1 MTLSLAHQAVRAVV
15 VAGGFMITADAVA
28 APRSVAEFTL
38 QRQESQP
45 KWIPE
50 GKPLFGDYLGSGDGS
65 GSGAL
70 VGRIDWDLY
79 EDQSRDDR
87 HPAWFRG
94 FLERNGHRFPF
105 EIIGVYTPD
114 SADRRRWRLS
124 GAISFD
130 DSHLLGTLHAPI
142 TGTFEGSTKRAHYTI
157 WADPESQ

>member
-1 MTLSLAHQAVRAVV
+1 MLPSSPAARDAGRPSSNRRKASLMTLSLAHQAVRAVV
-15 VAGGFMITADAVA
+15 VAGSFMITAGAVG

-79 EDQSRDDR
+79 EDQSRDD
-87 HPAWFRG
+87 
-94 FLERNGHRFPF
+94 
-105 EIIGVYTPD
+105 
-114 SADRRRWRLS
+114 
-124 GAISFD
+124 
-130 DSHLLGTLHAPI
+130 
-142 TGTFEGSTKRAHYTI
+142 
-157 WADPESQ
+157 

>member
-15 VAGGFMITADAVA
+15 VAGGFMITADAVG

-94 FLERNGHRFPF
+94 FSRAQRAPVSVRNHRR
-105 EIIGVYTPD
+105 IHTGIGRSTALAVIGRHLV
-114 SADRRRWRLS
+114 RR
-124 GAISFD
+124 
-130 DSHLLGTLHAPI
+130 
-142 TGTFEGSTKRAHYTI
+142 
-157 WADPESQ
+157 